1 MGMRG
6 FAMSR
11 IGGVVVP
18 VYLSAS
24 AFAGSGGDRS
34 DVPAVGRSR
43 VQVFGLPLD
52 VLTMEQTVERVAEL
66 VADGGPHQHVVLNA
80 AKVVLCEDD
89 EEMRDIVSECSL
101 VNADGQAVVWAAR
114 LLGHKVPERVA
125 GIDLMEAVLSRSAA
139 EGWPVYFLGATD
151 EVVRKVVD
159 IETARHAG
167 LTVAGFRNGFWTADE
182 EDAVVKEIANSG
194 AKVLLVAVPTPR
206 KERFLA
212 AHIQTLGVSFQM
224 GVGGS
229 FDVVA
234 GVVTRAPRWMQ
245 KAGLE
250 WTWRLLHEPRRM
262 FRRYLVGNSRFI
274 WLTCREWWRGR

>member
-1 MGMRG
+1 M
-6 FAMSR
+6 
-11 IGGVVVP
+11 
-18 VYLSAS
+18 L
-24 AFAGSGGDRS
+24 AFASETPQTAGAPLS
-34 DVPAVGRSR
+34 RSR

-52 VLTMEQTVERVAEL
+52 ALDMARTVERVAAL
-66 VADGGPHQHVVLNA
+66 VEDGGPHQHVVLNA
-80 AKVVLCEDD
+80 AKVVLCHDD
-89 EEMRDIVSECSL
+89 PEMRDIVASCPL

-114 LLGHKVPERVA
+114 LLGHDVPERVA
-125 GIDLMEAVLSRSAA
+125 GIDLMEEVLARAAV

-151 EVVRKVVD
+151 EVVTKVVE
-159 IETARHAG
+159 IEQRRHVG
-167 LTVAGFRNGFWTADE
+167 LKVAGFRNGFWSADE
-182 EDAVVKEIANSG
+182 EDGVIADVAASG

-212 AHIQTLGVSFQM
+212 RHLDALGVPFQM

-234 GVVTRAPRWMQ
+234 GVVTRAPRVLQ
-245 KAGLE
+245 RLGLE

-274 WLTCREWWRGR
+274 WLTCREWWRGRQ

>member
-1 MGMRG
+1 
-6 FAMSR
+6 MS
-11 IGGVVVP
+11 V
-18 VYLSAS
+18 LLAS
-24 AFAGSGGDRS
+24 AFADDGAR
-34 DVPAVGRSR
+34 DVERTPRPRR
-43 VQVFGLPLD
+43 VHVFGLPLD
-52 VLTMEQTVERVAEL
+52 ALTLDETVERVAEM
-66 VADGGPHQHVVLNA
+66 VASGRPHQHVVLNA

-89 EEMRDIVSECSL
+89 EEMRDIVSDCAL

-114 LLGHKVPERVA
+114 LLGHEVPERVA
-125 GIDLMEAVLSRSAA
+125 GIDLMEAVLARSASA
-139 EGWPVYFLGATD
+139 EWPVYFLGASD
-151 EVVRKVVD
+151 DVVNKVVA
-159 IETARHAG
+159 IEAERHPG
-167 LTVAGFRNGFWTADE
+167 LRVAGHRNGFWTAE
-182 EDAVVKEIANSG
+182 EEAAVVADIAASG

-212 AHIQTLGVSFQM
+212 RHMDALGVPFQM

-250 WTWRLLHEPRRM
+250 WTWRLMHEPRRM

-274 WLTCREWWRGR
+274 RLTAREWWRGR

>member
-1 MGMRG
+1 
-6 FAMSR
+6 MS
-11 IGGVVVP
+11 V
-18 VYLSAS
+18 LLAS
-24 AFAGSGGDRS
+24 AFADDGARDVERS
-34 DVPAVGRSR
+34 PRPKR
-43 VQVFGLPLD
+43 VHVFGLPLD
-52 VLTMEQTVERVAEL
+52 ALTLDETVERVAEL
-66 VADGGPHQHVVLNA
+66 VESGEPHQHVVLNA

-89 EEMRDIVSECSL
+89 EEMRDIVSDCAL

-125 GIDLMEAVLSRSAA
+125 GIDLMEAVLARSSYA
-139 EGWPVYFLGATD
+139 EWPVYFLGATD
-151 EVVRKVVD
+151 DVVTKVVE
-159 IETARHAG
+159 IEALRHKG
-167 LTVAGFRNGFWTADE
+167 LRVAGHRNGFWTAE
-182 EDAVVKEIANSG
+182 EEEQVVADIAASG

-212 AHIQTLGVSFQM
+212 RHMHTLGVPFQM

-245 KAGLE
+245 RAGLE
-250 WTWRLLHEPRRM
+250 WTWRLMHEPRRM

-274 WLTCREWWRGR
+274 WLTLREWWRGR

>member
-1 MGMRG
+1 
-6 FAMSR
+6 MS
-11 IGGVVVP
+11 VL
-18 VYLSAS
+18 LSAS
-24 AFAGSGGDRS
+24 AFAGGDRAGE
-34 DVPAVGRSR
+34 PTLRKPR
-43 VQVFGLPLD
+43 VHVFGLPLD
-52 VLTMEQTVERVAEL
+52 ALTMDETVERVAEL
-66 VADGGPHQHVVLNA
+66 VESGRPHQHVVLNA

-89 EEMRDIVSECSL
+89 EEMRDIVSDCAL

-114 LLGHKVPERVA
+114 LLGHEVPERVA
-125 GIDLMEAVLSRSAA
+125 GIDLMEAVLERSASA
-139 EGWPVYFLGATD
+139 EWPVYFLGATD
-151 EVVRKVVD
+151 EVVNKVVE
-159 IETARHAG
+159 IEAERHTG
-167 LTVAGFRNGFWTADE
+167 LKVAGHRNGFWSAEE
-182 EDAVVKEIANSG
+182 EDAVVAEIAASG

-212 AHIQTLGVSFQM
+212 RHMNTLGVPFQM

-262 FRRYLVGNSRFI
+262 FRRYLVGNSRFL

>member
-1 MGMRG
+1 MTVL
-6 FAMSR
+6 FSN
-11 IGGVVVP
+11 
-18 VYLSAS
+18 
-24 AFAGSGGDRS
+24 AFAGDGERR
-34 DVPAVGRSR
+34 AASR
-43 VQVFGLPLD
+43 RARVEVFGLPLD
-52 VLTMEQTVERVAEL
+52 ALTLDETVERVAEL
-66 VADGGPHQHVVLNA
+66 VESGEPHQHVVLNA

-89 EEMRDIVSECSL
+89 PEMRDIVSSCAL

-125 GIDLMEAVLSRSAA
+125 GIDLMDAVLARSASA
-139 EGWPVYFLGATD
+139 EWPVYFLGATD
-151 EVVRKVVD
+151 DVVNKVV
-159 IETARHAG
+159 EVEALRHTG
-167 LTVAGFRNGFWTADE
+167 LKVAGHRNGFWTADE
-182 EDAVVKEIANSG
+182 EAQVVADIAASG

-212 AHIQTLGVSFQM
+212 RHMDALGVPFQM

-262 FRRYLVGNSRFI
+262 FRRYLVGNSRFV

>member
-1 MGMRG
+1 
-6 FAMSR
+6 MS
-11 IGGVVVP
+11 VL
-18 VYLSAS
+18 LSAG
-24 AFAGSGGDRS
+24 AFSS
-34 DVPAVGRSR
+34 SEEGRPDARALGRTR

-52 VLTMEQTVERVAEL
+52 VLTMQETVERVAEL
-66 VADGGPHQHVVLNA
+66 VATGRPHQHVVLNA

-89 EEMRDIVSECSL
+89 LEMRDIVSDCAL

-114 LLGHKVPERVA
+114 LLGEPVPERVA
-125 GIDLMEAVLSRSAA
+125 GIDLMENVLARAA
-139 EGWPVYFLGATD
+139 TEGWPVYFLGAAE
-151 EVVRKVVD
+151 EVVSKVVE
-159 IETARHAG
+159 IERERHAG
-167 LTVAGFRNGFWTADE
+167 LVVAGYRNGFWTAE
-182 EDAVVKEIANSG
+182 QEDAVVADIAASG

-212 AHIQTLGVSFQM
+212 KHMDTLGVEFQM

-274 WLTCREWWRGR
+274 WLTAREWWRGR